1 MQLLL
6 DASSRPVQVGILH
19 RNRWIAYHE
28 SDSEALDALFSGTE
42 EALTRAGLELTQ
54 IEGFIYCQG
63 PGSVLGIRLACMAIN
78 CWRSLPP
85 HRHTSLFT
93 YCSLE
98 MAAHLLL
105 AKGLSPPFTVVSD
118 YQRDSWNLL
127 TVERNRSL
135 GPLRQ
140 RKSGECTGLKTPL
153 FYIDHGKRTKSP
165 SLPSARVFS
174 YHFAEAPEILG
185 RDDILQEVY
194 RATPLQLRQ
203 PQYANWE
210 ATRHRRL

>member
-19 RNRWIAYHE
+19 RNRWIAYHK
-28 SDSEALDALFSGTE
+28 SDSEALDALFSGTK

-98 MAAHLLL
+98 VAAHLLL

-127 TVERNRSL
+127 TVEPNRPI

-140 RKSGECTGLKTPL
+140 RKSGEIAALKMPL
-153 FYIDHGKRTKSP
+153 FYIDHGKQTKSP
-165 SLPSARVFS
+165 FSPSTRAVS
-174 YHFAEAPEILG
+174 YHFAEVPEILG
-185 RDDILQEVY
+185 RANILQKVY
-194 RATPLQLRQ
+194 RAAPLQLRQ
-203 PQYANWE
+203 PQYASWE
-210 ATRHRRL
+210 AKRHQHL